1 MFKCA
6 FKLLSVLKNIK
17 IIFTF
22 FKTDSSLRPHLNI
35 LILNSHL
42 FFNQRKTIVNSWE
55 RCLENNQM
63 IINFGF
69 PTVNCRK

>member
-35 LILNSHL
+35 LSFNSHL
-42 FFNQRKTIVNSWE
+42 FLKKGSRE
-55 RCLENNQM
+55 CLNHE
-63 IINFGF
+63 IYCPFLYFYCGS
-69 PTVNCRK
+69 